1 MKSAALP
8 TCSSSSLG
16 LLLRQVRDAT
26 RAALEAELARD
37 GHDITLSQYIT
48 LKKLADGEASAGELA
63 RAAELNPGAM
73 TRLLDQ
79 LEKKGL
85 LHRVPD
91 PKDRR
96 ALRIELA
103 EGARKLIPAMLACAE
118 RVRAR
123 AFTGMDTAEQ
133 DQFMRLLEQVRHN
146 LTDES

>member
-1 MKSAALP
+1 MNKPLP
-8 TCSSSSLG
+8 TCSGSSLG

-37 GHDITLSQYIT
+37 GHNITLSQYIT
-48 LKKLADGEASAGELA
+48 LKKLAEGEASPGELA

-79 LEKKGL
+79 LEKKDL
-85 LHRVPD
+85 LRRVPD
-91 PKDRR
+91 PTDRR

-103 EGARKLIPAMLACAE
+103 EDARALIPAMLACAD

-123 AFTGMDTAEQ
+123 ALAGMSEAEQ
-133 DQFMRLLEQVRHN
+133 DHFVRLLEQVRHN
-146 LTDES
+146 LTDEA

>member
-1 MKSAALP
+1 MKKPLP
-8 TCSSSSLG
+8 ACSGSSLG

-37 GHDITLSQYIT
+37 GHDLTLSQYIT
-48 LKKLADGEASAGELA
+48 LKKLAEGEASPGELA

-85 LHRVPD
+85 LRRVPD
-91 PKDRR
+91 PNDRR
-96 ALRIELA
+96 ALRVELA
-103 EGARKLIPAMLACAE
+103 GQTQALVPEMLDCAD

-123 AFTGMDTAEQ
+123 ALAGMSDAEQ
-133 DQFMRLLEQVRHN
+133 HQFVRLLEQVRHN
-146 LTDES
+146 LTEES